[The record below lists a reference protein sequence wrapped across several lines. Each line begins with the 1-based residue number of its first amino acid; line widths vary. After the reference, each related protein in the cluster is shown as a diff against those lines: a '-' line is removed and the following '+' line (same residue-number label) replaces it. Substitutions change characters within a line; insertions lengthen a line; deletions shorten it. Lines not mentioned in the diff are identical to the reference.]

1 MSILPR
7 LTLCAILAAS
17 MAGCVV
23 APPQPTRTVVVHEP
37 VPVAAP
43 APVDPRA
50 RFDQVQGRLAEE
62 FHRIDVRQSQGYIDP
77 YRADGLRDRLRRIRQ
92 EANDMASQHRGG
104 LSGDEQRALNDE
116 LGAVAHDIG
125 R

>member
-7 LTLCAILAAS
+7 LTLCAVLAAS

-23 APPQPTRTVVVHEP
+23 APPQQTRTVVVREP
-37 VPVAAP
+37 APAPAP

-62 FHRIDVRQSQGYIDP
+62 FHRVDGRQSQGYIDP
-77 YRADGLRDRLRRIRQ
+77 YRGDGLRDRLRRIRQ
-92 EANDMASQHRGG
+92 ETNDMASQHNGG
-104 LSGDEQRALNDE
+104 LSGDEQHALNDE
-116 LGAVAHDIG
+116 LGAVARDIN

>member
-7 LTLCAILAAS
+7 LTLCAVLVAS

-23 APPQPTRTVVVHEP
+23 APPQPTRTVVVHE
-37 VPVAAP
+37 P

-104 LSGDEQRALNDE
+104 LSGDEQHTLNEE
-116 LGAVAHDIG
+116 LGAAARDIG

>member
-7 LTLCAILAAS
+7 LTLCAVLAAS

-23 APPQPTRTVVVHEP
+23 APPQPTRTVVVREP
-37 VPVAAP
+37 VPVA

-104 LSGDEQRALNDE
+104 LSGDEQHALNDE
-116 LGAVAHDIG
+116 LGTVSLDIG

>member
-7 LTLCAILAAS
+7 VTLCAVLVAS

-23 APPQPTRTVVVHEP
+23 APAPQTRTVVVHEP
-37 VPVAAP
+37 AP

-50 RFDQVQGRLAEE
+50 RFDRVQGRLAEE
-62 FHRIDVRQSQGYIDP
+62 FHRVDVRQSQGYIDP

-92 EANDMASQHRGG
+92 ETNDMASQHNGG
-104 LSGDEQRALNDE
+104 LSGDEQHTLNDE
-116 LGAVAHDIG
+116 LGAVSRDIN

>member
-7 LTLCAILAAS
+7 LTLCAVLAAS

-23 APPQPTRTVVVHEP
+23 APPPPQPR
-37 VPVAAP
+37 PVAPAP

-50 RFDQVQGRLAEE
+50 RFEQVQGRLAEAS
-62 FHRIDVRQSQGYIDP
+62 HRIDVRQQQGYIDP
-77 YRADGLRDRLRRIRQ
+77 YRADGLRDRLHRIRQ
-92 EANDMASQHRGG
+92 EAGDMASQHYGG
-104 LSGDEQRALNDE
+104 LSGDEQRALNEE
-116 LGAVAHDIG
+116 LAGLSRDIN

>member
-1 MSILPR
+1 
-7 LTLCAILAAS
+7 

-23 APPQPTRTVVVHEP
+23 APPQQTRTVVVHEP

-62 FHRIDVRQSQGYIDP
+62 FHRVDVRQSQGYIDP

-104 LSGDEQRALNDE
+104 LSGDEQHALNDE
-116 LGAVAHDIG
+116 LGAVGHDIG

>member
-7 LTLCAILAAS
+7 LTLCAVLAAS
-17 MAGCVV
+17 MAGCV
-23 APPQPTRTVVVHEP
+23 APPPPQPRP
-37 VPVAAP
+37 VAAAP

-50 RFDQVQGRLAEE
+50 RFEQVQGRLAEE
-62 FHRIDVRQSQGYIDP
+62 SHRIDVRQQQGYIDP

-92 EANDMASQHRGG
+92 EAGDMASQHYGG
-104 LSGDEQRALNDE
+104 LSGDEQRALNEE
-116 LGAVAHDIG
+116 LGGLSRDIN

>member
-7 LTLCAILAAS
+7 LTLCAVLVAS

-23 APPQPTRTVVVHEP
+23 APPVQTRTVVVHEP
-37 VPVAAP
+37 AP

-50 RFDQVQGRLAEE
+50 RFDEVQGRIAEE

-77 YRADGLRDRLRRIRQ
+77 YRADGLRVRLRRIRQ

-104 LSGDEQRALNDE
+104 LSGDEQHALNDE
-116 LGAVAHDIG
+116 LGAVSHAIG

>member
-7 LTLCAILAAS
+7 LTLCTVLAAS

-23 APPQPTRTVVVHEP
+23 APPAQTRTVVVREQP
-37 VPVAAP
+37 AP

-62 FHRIDVRQSQGYIDP
+62 FHRVDVRQSQGYIDP

-104 LSGDEQRALNDE
+104 LSGDEQHALNDE
-116 LGAVAHDIG
+116 LGAVARDIN

>member
-1 MSILPR
+1 
-7 LTLCAILAAS
+7 

-23 APPQPTRTVVVHEP
+23 APPPQTRTVVVREP
-37 VPVAAP
+37 APAP

-50 RFDQVQGRLAEE
+50 RFEQVEGRIAEE
-62 FHRIDVRQSQGYIDP
+62 FHRIDVRQQQGYVDP

-92 EANDMASQHRGG
+92 EAGDMASQHYGG

-116 LGAVAHDIG
+116 LGALGRDIN

>member
-1 MSILPR
+1 
-7 LTLCAILAAS
+7 

-23 APPQPTRTVVVHEP
+23 APPQQTRTVVVREP
-37 VPVAAP
+37 VPVA

-62 FHRIDVRQSQGYIDP
+62 FHRVDVRQSQGYIDP

-92 EANDMASQHRGG
+92 ETNDMASQHNG
-104 LSGDEQRALNDE
+104 
-116 LGAVAHDIG
+116 
-125 R
+125 

>member
-1 MSILPR
+1 MSIYPR
-7 LTLCAILAAS
+7 LTLCAVLAAS

-23 APPQPTRTVVVHEP
+23 APPAQTRTVVVRE
-37 VPVAAP
+37 VPAP

-50 RFDQVQGRLAEE
+50 RFEQVQGRLAEE
-62 FHRIDVRQSQGYIDP
+62 FHRVDVRQSQGYIDP

-92 EANDMASQHRGG
+92 EAGDMASQHAGG

-116 LGAVAHDIG
+116 LGTVARDIN

>member
-7 LTLCAILAAS
+7 LTLCAVLVAS

-23 APPQPTRTVVVHEP
+23 APPQQTRTVVVREP
-37 VPVAAP
+37 VPVA

-50 RFDQVQGRLAEE
+50 RFEQVQGRLAEE
-62 FHRIDVRQSQGYIDP
+62 FHRVDVRQSQGYIDP
-77 YRADGLRDRLRRIRQ
+77 YRGDGLRDRLRRIRQ
-92 EANDMASQHRGG
+92 EANDMASQHNGG
-104 LSGDEQRALNDE
+104 LSGDEQHALNDE
-116 LGAVAHDIG
+116 LGAVARDIN

>member
-7 LTLCAILAAS
+7 LTLCAVLVAS

-23 APPQPTRTVVVHEP
+23 APPPQPR
-37 VPVAAP
+37 PVAPAPAP

-50 RFDQVQGRLAEE
+50 RFEQVQGRLAEE
-62 FHRIDVRQSQGYIDP
+62 SHRIDVRQQQGYIDP
-77 YRADGLRDRLRRIRQ
+77 YRADGLRDRVRRIRQ
-92 EANDMASQHRGG
+92 EAGDMASQHYGG
-104 LSGDEQRALNDE
+104 LSGDEQRALNEE
-116 LGAVAHDIG
+116 LAGLSRDIN

>member
-1 MSILPR
+1 MSIFPR
-7 LTLCAILAAS
+7 LTLCVVLVAS

-23 APPQPTRTVVVHEP
+23 APPPQTRTVVVREP
-37 VPVAAP
+37 APAP
-43 APVDPRA
+43 APVDPCA
-50 RFDQVQGRLAEE
+50 RFEQVEGRIAEE
-62 FHRIDVRQSQGYIDP
+62 FHRIDVRQQQGYVDP

-92 EANDMASQHRGG
+92 EAGDMASQHYGG

-116 LGAVAHDIG
+116 LGALGRDIS